1 MIIKLEILKS
11 VSFAN
16 GANPVVSVC
25 DLEADG
31 AEMPFATALVE
42 TVQDFA
48 NNYQKP
54 NQEDKR

>member
-11 VSFAN
+11 VSFAD

-25 DLEADG
+25 ELVADS
-31 AEMPFATALVE
+31 AEMPFAKDLVE
-42 TVQDFA
+42 TVQNFA

>member
-11 VSFAN
+11 VSFA
-16 GANPVVSVC
+16 
-25 DLEADG
+25 DG
-31 AEMPFATALVE
+31 AEMPFAKALVE
-42 TVQDFA
+42 TVQDFV